1 MCVMYVFKNIWTIFL
16 ILSFLCLNG
25 ANCAEVQKG
34 GVEKYYLTFQQAYE
48 LMLENNNSLKAYNE
62 LINKMKY
69 EKRSAIGQFFPKI
82 GLNATYLHFSEDM
95 TLTSSGSMR
104 MGSIPINFNANTM
117 IQNQDVFAMGGVAVW
132 NIFTGG
138 KLLSN
143 HAAARAKLEASNE
156 KYKEVKDNL
165 TVELVKRYYGL
176 RFLSDVANVRK
187 QVSDGMQQHLNDA
200 KKLEKEGMISKA
212 ERLHADVAYS
222 NALRDYKSALRDVN
236 IAEEG
241 LKTLIKCPDANLKNV
256 SIEPKSLLFIY
267 NKSDIDVNAL
277 KENALKNNPQ
287 LKQLK
292 SKQKIMSAKYHAK
305 LAEYSPTLSIGAY
318 DIAAAS
324 QLSEALPRFA
334 VGASVN
340 WLLFDGLSRF
350 NDVKAAKSERKIV
363 NYEIIDAE
371 YNIECLLMKQ
381 YQELMK
387 SKENYDSLNVSIKDA
402 QEALRTSMLAFKE
415 GVGTSLQ
422 VTDAQM
428 MLSKVKIERLK
439 ALYDYDVTLVDLL
452 KTNGDTNEI
461 LNYIITSETEELK

>member
-1 MCVMYVFKNIWTIFL
+1 MYILKNISMIFF
-16 ILSFLCLNG
+16 ILLFLCLNH

-34 GVEKYYLTFQQAYE
+34 SIEKVYLTFEQAYE

-104 MGSIPINFNANTM
+104 LGSLPISFNANTL
-117 IQNQDVFAMGGVAVW
+117 IQDRDVFAMGGVAIW

-156 KYKEVKDNL
+156 KYREIKDNL

-176 RFLSDVANVRK
+176 RFLRDVVSVKK
-187 QVSDGMQQHLNDA
+187 QVLDGMQQHLTDA
-200 KKLEKEGMISKA
+200 KKLEKEGIISKS

-222 NALRDYKSALRDVN
+222 NALRDYKSAIRDVN

-241 LKTLIKCPDANLKNV
+241 LKTLIKCPDVDLKNV
-256 SIEPKSLLFIY
+256 NIEPKSLLFIY
-267 NKSDIDVNAL
+267 NKSDIDVDL
-277 KENALKNNPQ
+277 MKENALNNNPQ

-292 SKQKIMSAKYHAK
+292 SKQKIMTAKYHAK
-305 LAEYSPTLSIGAY
+305 LAEYSPTFSIGAY
-318 DIAAAS
+318 DIAAAGH
-324 QLSEALPRFA
+324 LSEALPRFA

-350 NDVKAAKSERKIV
+350 NDVKAAKSEKKMV
-363 NYEIIDAE
+363 NYEIIDAQ
-371 YNIECLLMKQ
+371 YNIECLVMKQ

-387 SKENYDSLNVSIKDA
+387 HKETYESSNASVDNA
-402 QEALRTSMLAFKE
+402 QEALRTASLAFKE
-415 GVGTSLQ
+415 GIGTSLQ
-422 VTDAQM
+422 ATDAHM

-439 ALYDYDVTLVDLL
+439 ALYDYDVTLADLL
-452 KTNGDTNEI
+452 KTNGNTNAI
-461 LNYIITSETEELK
+461 LNYIITSETEEYK